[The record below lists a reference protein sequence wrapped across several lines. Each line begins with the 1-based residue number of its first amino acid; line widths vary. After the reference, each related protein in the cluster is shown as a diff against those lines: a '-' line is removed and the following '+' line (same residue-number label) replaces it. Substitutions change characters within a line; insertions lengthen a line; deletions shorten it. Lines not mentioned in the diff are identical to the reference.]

1 MNRRSLLLACAA
13 LAVTGL
19 PAVAIPHA
27 PGIIRRRLG
36 PDTRA
41 IIFGRKELRKMRG
54 ALALRAKGNGLW
66 IASMSWTDASGTIRT
81 LPMRRNLPK
90 GAVMPLPA
98 MTAPTAISFEITA
111 LPLSN
116 SHTVIE
122 LASGEYT
129 NLSRSNFTRSVL
141 S

>member
-41 IIFGRKELRKMRG
+41 IIYGQKELRKMRG
-54 ALALRAKGNGLW
+54 TLALRAKGNGLW

-90 GAVMPLPA
+90 GAVLPLPA
-98 MTAPTAISFEITA
+98 MTAPTAISFEVTA

-116 SHTVIE
+116 SNTVIE
-122 LASGEYT
+122 LAGGVPFH
-129 NLSRSNFTRSVL
+129 LSRRDHLRSVL